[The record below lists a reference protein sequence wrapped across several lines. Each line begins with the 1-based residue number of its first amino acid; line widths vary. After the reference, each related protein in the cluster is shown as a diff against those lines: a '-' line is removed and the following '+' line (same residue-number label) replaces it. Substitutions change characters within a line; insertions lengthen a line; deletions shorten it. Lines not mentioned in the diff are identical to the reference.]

1 MTDQTGQTT
10 VQAAMIEAMKSIGAV
25 RKDGRNTHQNFM
37 FRGIDAVVN
46 AVSPALQ
53 KAGVVVTPKLEKI
66 ERREMKTSRGN
77 AMNSID
83 VIVTYTF
90 TGPSGDTIS
99 ATVPGEAFD
108 SGDKATAKA
117 MSVAFRIALLQ
128 SLALPTDDPDPDGES
143 HSATPGGATMTA
155 RQAQT
160 AQAWPAMTS
169 PQAGQAPQ
177 GQGVDLNAALQNAWN
192 NPQQLAA
199 LRQTVA
205 RMENLPDGYLKAIR
219 DREQS
224 LANQNQNR

>member
-90 TGPSGDTIS
+90 TGPAGDTIS

-128 SLALPTDDPDPDGES
+128 SLALPTDDPDPDSET

-155 RQAQT
+155 RQAQA
-160 AQAWPAMTS
+160 AQAG

-177 GQGVDLNAALQNAWN
+177 GGQGVDLNAALQNAWN
-192 NPQQLAA
+192 SPQQLAA

-219 DREQS
+219 DREQA
-224 LANQNQNR
+224 LATAAQNQNS